1 MKRKIV
7 IIGLIGTMIFSM
19 VACGRTTERDNTSTN
34 TTKSSSNKKTSKLIG
49 KNDELG
55 NENINLVDGGHVCY
69 KNDWLFF
76 SVDGTLFKSRQDGSE
91 MSKIYEFEGD
101 DEYKALHSINVI
113 KDWIYFSGG
122 SDSLGTGL
130 YKIKT
135 DGTKFQKILSDEK
148 SGDVIVEGNYIYYKN
163 MYKLSCNNDG
173 SDKEK
178 LKNTD
183 LPTSNCNYLDGYFY
197 YCTRE
202 DINTDDY
209 HIYKSTVLHQV
220 LELGVE
226 DDYLRYNPSDNAL
239 KELKKARNFETE
251 KRRAL
256 TVTEQELFE
265 KFLSRQGQYHR
276 WYPIFTIMLWTGMR
290 VGEITGLRWCDI
302 DLEEEIINVNH
313 TLVYYSTRTEAG
325 QIFAINTTKTKAGE
339 RTIPMLPIVKEAF
352 LMEKK
357 YQEECGI
364 KSVAVVDGYR
374 DFIFVNR
381 FGNVQHQGTLNKAL
395 RRIIRDC
402 NFEVLDKEHGEDV
415 VILPKFSNH
424 SLRHTFTTRMCE
436 AGVNIKA
443 MQEILGHADAETTMD
458 IYAEATKDL
467 KKSELINFED
477 YFAKQKKVQSGN

>member
-1 MKRKIV
+1 M
-7 IIGLIGTMIFSM
+7 
-19 VACGRTTERDNTSTN
+19 
-34 TTKSSSNKKTSKLIG
+34 
-49 KNDELG
+49 
-55 NENINLVDGGHVCY
+55 
-69 KNDWLFF
+69 
-76 SVDGTLFKSRQDGSE
+76 
-91 MSKIYEFEGD
+91 
-101 DEYKALHSINVI
+101 
-113 KDWIYFSGG
+113 
-122 SDSLGTGL
+122 
-130 YKIKT
+130 
-135 DGTKFQKILSDEK
+135 
-148 SGDVIVEGNYIYYKN
+148 
-163 MYKLSCNNDG
+163 
-173 SDKEK
+173 
-178 LKNTD
+178 
-183 LPTSNCNYLDGYFY
+183 
-197 YCTRE
+197 
-202 DINTDDY
+202 
-209 HIYKSTVLHQV
+209 

-256 TVTEQELFE
+256 TVPEQELFE
-265 KFLSRQGQYHR
+265 KFLSKQGQYRR

-402 NFEVLDKEHGEDV
+402 NFEVLDKQHGEDV

-477 YFAKQKKVQSGN
+477 YFAKQKKVQSGGN